1 MSGSNGRGDDENNGL
16 ERIVISLRERR
27 DRLAGELARLT
38 EPPEQGAGIG
48 FGKRVGD
55 GTSEAVERIS
65 TTATAR
71 SIAASIREID
81 IAIERFEKGRYGVCE
96 MCGEPIPAER
106 LEARPATTTCVKCAA
121 PGQLSSFR

>member
-1 MSGSNGRGDDENNGL
+1 MSERSVRGDDEVNDL
-16 ERIVISLRERR
+16 ERIVTSLRKRR

-38 EPPEQGAGIG
+38 EPPEQGASIG

-71 SIAASIREID
+71 SIAASIGEID
-81 IAIERFEKGRYGVCE
+81 IAIERFQRGEYGVCE
-96 MCGEPIPAER
+96 VCGEPIPAER
-106 LEARPATTTCVKCAA
+106 LDARPATTTCVKCAT
-121 PGQLSSFR
+121 PG